1 MTHAAL
7 NVNKGLKMAEME
19 KDDFQFP
26 DEIEE
31 TKGKPVDIDINDG
44 DVTIEVADDTPPEDR
59 NVEPLP
65 DDIKESLE
73 TADKSKDYSKNVKDK
88 FTQYK
93 KAWHDE
99 RRAKEAALR
108 EQQEALN
115 IAQNILD
122 ENKRLKS
129 MLHNGEK
136 ELISTYQSSAEL
148 ELDKARK
155 NYKNAYDSGDSD
167 ALLEA
172 QEEMMRAQ
180 LKLDKAKSY
189 KPTVQNPEND
199 VKIQGKQVQ
208 QPAQMD
214 DKVAKW
220 VSKNPWYVDP
230 EKKAMSKY
238 AVFVH
243 EELED
248 KFGKAFVGTDE
259 YFNRIDSEVQ
269 RRFPE
274 EFGDIEEAKNNEDEK
289 PQRTKPS
296 TVVAPATRSTS
307 SKKIVLT
314 KTQVALAKKFGLT
327 PEQYARE
334 QMKLEA

>member
-1 MTHAAL
+1 
-7 NVNKGLKMAEME
+7 MAEIE

-31 TKGKPVDIDINDG
+31 TKGKPVENIDVEVEGD

-59 NVEPLP
+59 DIEPLP
-65 DDIKESLE
+65 DNVKETLE
-73 TADKSKDYSKNVKDK
+73 TVDKSKEYSKNVKEK

-93 KAWHDE
+93 KAWHEE

-108 EQQEALN
+108 EQQEALT

-122 ENKRLKS
+122 ENKRLKN
-129 MLHNGEK
+129 MLHTGEK
-136 ELISTYQSSAEL
+136 ELISTYQTSAEL

-180 LKLDKAKSY
+180 LKLDKAKNF
-189 KPTVQNPEND
+189 KPTVQNSEND
-199 VKIQGKQVQ
+199 VKIQEKQSQ
-208 QPAQMD
+208 QVAQGD
-214 DKVAKW
+214 EKVNKW
-220 VSKNPWYVDP
+220 IANNQWFVNPS
-230 EKKAMSKY
+230 KKAMRMY
-238 AVFVH
+238 AEGVH
-243 EELED
+243 EELMQTYGRGFIGSD
-248 KFGKAFVGTDE
+248 DYYK
-259 YFNRIDSEVQ
+259 RIDKEVQ

-274 EFGDIEEAKNNEDEK
+274 EFGDIEEVKNDEDDK

-296 TVVAPATRSTS
+296 TVVAPAKRSTS

-334 QMKLEA
+334 QIKLEA